1 MKKTGL
7 LIVFALVLSACG
19 QAPTPMATPNIQQT
33 IEVVSSTMIAETL
46 TAQPT
51 PSTVPSNT
59 PEPSA
64 TPTILPT
71 ETPTPDPASITLVSP
86 TTDPVNGP
94 TETPWSGT
102 LSPGNTDGLPK
113 GFLRIENNTGVKEI
127 TISMTGITLTREQP
141 IYLAYKVTG
150 ALNLVILWAHYD
162 YVIQVPG
169 KIIFKGKFTQ
179 NNKDKTTI
187 RVLPNKVV
195 IVGP

>member
-59 PEPSA
+59 PEPTA

-150 ALNLVILWAHYD
+150 ALNLVILWARYD